1 MNDLR
6 PFDPAEVAAAIA
18 GTWKWHGE
26 RTMSPQKRGDAG
38 AGARLLI
45 DLGPLL
51 VFFVTNGFAPV
62 PETFRIF
69 YATGAFMIAM
79 MIAMIWSQIRYK
91 HISPLLLFSG
101 AMVLVLG
108 GITIWLHDETFIKVK
123 PTIYYLIVAGLLGFG
138 LVTGR
143 NLLKLVLEA
152 VYPGLSDRGW
162 RILTR
167 NWIAYFV
174 VMAVINEAVWRTQS
188 TDFWVGFKLWFF
200 LPATFVFAL
209 ANVPML
215 MKHGLQVSDAA
226 DEPPAPPTQ

>member
-1 MNDLR
+1 MTDTVTNK
-6 PFDPAEVAAAIA
+6 PA
-18 GTWKWHGE
+18 G
-26 RTMSPQKRGDAG
+26 PG

-51 VFFVTNGFAPV
+51 IFFITNGFAPV

-69 YATGAFMIAM
+69 YATGAFMVAM

-123 PTIYYLIVAGLLGFG
+123 PTIYYLIVAGLLSFG

-152 VYPGLSDRGW
+152 VYPGLSERGW
-162 RILTR
+162 RVLTR
-167 NWIAYFV
+167 NWIGYFL
-174 VMAVINEAVWRTQS
+174 VMAVVNELVWRTQS

-200 LPATFVFAL
+200 LPATFIFAL

-215 MKHGLQVSDAA
+215 MKHGLKIDDAA
-226 DEPPAPPTQ
+226 DEPPAPPIQ